1 MRTYKVMWEIDIS
14 ADSPEEAA
22 RRAREIQL
30 DPESWATVFV
40 VRGGYVRGRVEID
53 LSKEIKP

>member
-22 RRAREIQL
+22 KRAREIQL
-30 DPESWATVFV
+30 DPESWATVFDV
-40 VRGGYVRGRVEID
+40 GCWHPRKRVQVD
-53 LSKEIKP
+53 LSKEEK